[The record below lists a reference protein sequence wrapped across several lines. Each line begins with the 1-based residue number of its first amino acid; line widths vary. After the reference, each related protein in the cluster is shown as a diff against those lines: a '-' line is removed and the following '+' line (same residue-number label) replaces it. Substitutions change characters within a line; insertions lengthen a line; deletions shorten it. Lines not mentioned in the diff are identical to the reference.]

1 MSTATATARRLVL
14 VPGRRTSS
22 SSPAEAALRRYRLAR
37 VRVEDPAAARRRR
50 DPERFAHLRR
60 AYD

>member
-1 MSTATATARRLVL
+1 MVGMSTASARRLVL

-22 SSPAEAALRRYRLAR
+22 ASRAEAALRRYRLAR
-37 VRVEDPAAARRRR
+37 VRVEDPGARRR
-50 DPERFAHLRR
+50 DPARFAHLKR